1 MRGALQLACHVHRR
15 RHSVVP
21 LFHASANSVYWTA
34 IVAVAAA
41 TIALPVALIAWA
53 RTPYATGLHEAE
65 EQPVKFDHRHHV
77 RDAGIDCLYCH
88 SGAESSSYAGVPAT
102 SLCMGCHN
110 QIWSDSP
117 ELAVVRD
124 SYFSGTPLHWRRVN
138 RLPDF
143 VFFDHSIHVQKGVA
157 CVTCHGRVDEMGQ
170 VYAAQPLT
178 MRFCLDCHRAPEKQ
192 VAAPVALRK
201 VTDCTGCHR

>member
-1 MRGALQLACHVHRR
+1 VA
-15 RHSVVP
+15 P

-34 IVAVAAA
+34 IGAVAAA
-41 TIALPVALIAWA
+41 TLALPVVLIAWA
-53 RTPYATGLHEAE
+53 RTPYATGLQEPE
-65 EQPVKFDHRHHV
+65 EQSVKFDHRHHV
-77 RDAGIDCLYCH
+77 RDAAIDCLYCH
-88 SGAESSSYAGVPAT
+88 SGAESSSYAGVPPT

-110 QIWSDSP
+110 QIWTDSP
-117 ELAVVRD
+117 ELAPVRN

-143 VFFDHSIHVQKGVA
+143 VFFDHSIHVQKGA
-157 CVTCHGRVDEMGQ
+157 SCVTCHGRVDEMGQ
-170 VYAAQPLT
+170 VYAAQSLT

-192 VAAPVALRK
+192 LAVPAAVRK